1 MVRKIDKPTIIEA
14 AGDKKK
20 LIQEFFGMVNSG
32 DEKVSIAVMRS
43 PAGWSEPGQLPEFD
57 EYTVVLKGTLHVLT
71 HDGMFDIRP
80 GEAILVPRGEWVRY
94 STPGLEGAEYVAVC
108 LPAFSTAAAHRD
120 E

>member
-14 AGDKKK
+14 AGNKKK